1 MSLPAHAVLAAAL
14 QLSAAT
20 AQPDSD
26 LSPLSLP
33 EAVLIAGQA
42 EDPAIASL
50 QWRAGALE
58 HAGEAAL
65 ALPDPM
71 LRVGVAN
78 LPLNDLDP
86 NREAMTQMQVGI
98 RQVIP
103 SGTSRHLQRDRQ
115 RAQADGMRALS
126 ELEARMI
133 TRSVRLAWLEAYFW
147 ERARELTRARR
158 EEVRQL
164 SEVATALF
172 ASGRG
177 NSHDV
182 IRVDLETALLD
193 ARLIEID
200 RQIGTARA
208 QLARHVGFDVAGR
221 EILPRLPTL
230 PALPE
235 ADEAV
240 NALARHPSVM
250 SRNARIEA
258 SEREIDLALDAYN
271 PTWSVDA
278 GYGVRGSRSDV
289 ASIGVS
295 VQMPIFSQRRQ
306 DESVAGARQMRS
318 AEELDRQALL
328 LDLRRQLDEDWV
340 RFERLNQTVSAY
352 ETGVLERARET
363 TAAVLAAYE
372 NEQADFAEL
381 VRSELALLD
390 IELTLIR
397 TRVDALQAQSRIL
410 FLTGDVQ

>member
-20 AQPDSD
+20 AQPVSE
-26 LSPLSLP
+26 LPPLSLP
-33 EAVLIAGQA
+33 EAVLIARQA

-50 QWRAGALE
+50 QSRAGALD

-71 LRVGVAN
+71 MRVGLAN
-78 LPLNDLDP
+78 LPLSDLDP
-86 NREAMTQMQVGI
+86 NREAMTQWQVGV

-103 SGTSRHLQRDRQ
+103 SGASRHLQRERQ
-115 RAQADGMRALS
+115 RAQAEGLRALGG
-126 ELEARMI
+126 LEERMI
-133 TRSVRLAWLEAYFW
+133 TRSVRLAWLEAYYW
-147 ERARELTRARR
+147 ERASELTRARR
-158 EEVRQL
+158 EEIRQL

-193 ARLIEID
+193 ARLIEIE

-208 QLARHVGFDVAGR
+208 QLARYVGSDAAGR
-221 EILPRLPTL
+221 DMLPRLPVL
-230 PALPE
+230 PALP
-235 ADEAV
+235 DTNEAV
-240 NALARHPSVM
+240 NALARHPSII

-340 RFERLNQTVSAY
+340 RFDRLNQTASAY

-363 TAAVLAAYE
+363 AAAVLAAYE

-397 TRVDALQAQSRIL
+397 TRVDALQAHSRIL

>member
-20 AQPDSD
+20 AQPVSE
-26 LSPLSLP
+26 LPPLSLP
-33 EAVLIAGQA
+33 EAVLIAGQT

-50 QWRAGALE
+50 QSRAGALE

-71 LRVGVAN
+71 MRVGLAN
-78 LPLNDLDP
+78 LPLSDLDP
-86 NREAMTQMQVGI
+86 NREAMTQWQVGV

-103 SGTSRHLQRDRQ
+103 SGTSRHLQRERQ
-115 RAQADGMRALS
+115 RAQAEGLRALGRLE
-126 ELEARMI
+126 ELMI
-133 TRSVRLAWLEAYFW
+133 TRSVRLAWLEAYYW
-147 ERARELTRARR
+147 ERASELTRARR
-158 EEVRQL
+158 EEIRQL

-208 QLARHVGFDVAGR
+208 QLARYVGSDAAGR
-221 EILPRLPTL
+221 DMLPRLPVL
-230 PALPE
+230 PALPD

-240 NALARHPSVM
+240 NALARHPSII

-278 GYGVRGSRSDV
+278 GFGVRGSRSDV

-318 AEELDRQALL
+318 AAELDRQALL

-340 RFERLNQTVSAY
+340 RFERLNQTASAY

-363 TAAVLAAYE
+363 ADAVLAAYE

-397 TRVDALQAQSRIL
+397 TRVDALQAHSRIL

>member
-1 MSLPAHAVLAAAL
+1 MSMPAIAAFAAAL
-14 QLSAAT
+14 QLSTAI
-20 AQPDSD
+20 AQPASEP
-26 LSPLSLP
+26 SPLSLA
-33 EAVLIAGQA
+33 EAVLIAGQT
-42 EDPAIASL
+42 EDPAIGSL
-50 QWRAGALE
+50 RSRAVALE
-58 HAGEAAL
+58 RAGEAAM
-65 ALPDPM
+65 ALPDPT
-71 LRVGVAN
+71 LRVGLAN
-78 LPLNDLDP
+78 LPLSNLDP
-86 NREAMTQMQVGI
+86 NSEAMTQMQVGV

-103 SGTSRHLQRDRQ
+103 SNASRHLQRERQ
-115 RAQADGMRALS
+115 RAQAQGVLALGG
-126 ELEARMI
+126 LEQRLI
-133 TRSVRLAWLEAYFW
+133 TRSVRLAWLEAYYW
-147 ERARELTRARR
+147 EQAGELTRARR
-158 EEVRQL
+158 EEIRQL

-193 ARLIEID
+193 ARQIEID

-208 QLARHVGFDVAGR
+208 QLARYVGAAAAGR
-221 EILPRLPTL
+221 DMLPRLPVL
-230 PALPE
+230 PALPGG
-235 ADEAV
+235 DEALD
-240 NALARHPSVM
+240 ALARHPSVM

-258 SEREIDLALDAYN
+258 SEREIDLALEAYN
-271 PTWSVDA
+271 PVWSVDA

-318 AEELDRQALL
+318 AEELDRRALL
-328 LDLRRQLDEDWV
+328 LDLRRQLDEDWI
-340 RFERLNQTVSAY
+340 RFQRLNETAMIY

-363 TAAVLAAYE
+363 TAAVLVAYE